1 MKWKCSSLSRVWLCC
16 THMNGSPP
24 GSSVHGILQ
33 ARKLEWVAIL
43 FSGELPNLVIKLGP
57 LTAGWLFTI
66 WATREAHKI
75 QYTIYVY
82 ITYVTLNHCLH
93 TFMMTLI
100 VVAQSLWPA
109 VCDPR
114 GVAPQ
119 APLSCTISRTL
130 LKFRCI
136 DSVTLST
143 YLIYLPTSSNASPFF
158 CSFSL
163 SQHQGLFQSVVSSH
177 QVATVLEFQR

>member
-33 ARKLEWVAIL
+33 ARKLEWVAIP

-143 YLIYLPTSSNASPFF
+143 YLIQCLT
-158 CSFSL
+158 L
-163 SQHQGLFQSVVSSH
+163 L
-177 QVATVLEFQR
+177 L